1 MNSKKKVILIV
12 AIIAV
17 VISAILTIMLY
28 LKNKKNINNNGAN
41 HNFDSHLQNIS
52 DILKKDNV
60 IKQLFY
66 SNPEVTEGQM
76 IFENQTY
83 YVLSD
88 KYNIENISEI
98 YDILGEIYSVFYQE
112 DLYNDINNYNSFII
126 YEDKLYINIKKKCYI
141 SDYDESLLSIKNVD
155 SDIIT
160 YTYDNKDYEIS
171 FLDDKY
177 YINSTPFEC

>member
-1 MNSKKKVILIV
+1 MV
-12 AIIAV
+12 
-17 VISAILTIMLY
+17 
-28 LKNKKNINNNGAN
+28 
-41 HNFDSHLQNIS
+41 
-52 DILKKDNV
+52 
-60 IKQLFY
+60 
-66 SNPEVTEGQM
+66 
-76 IFENQTY
+76 FENKTY

-88 KYNIENISEI
+88 KYNVKSISDI

-112 DLYNDINNYNSFII
+112 DLYNDINNYNSFLGF
-126 YEDKLYINIKKKCYI
+126 EDKLYINIKKKCYI